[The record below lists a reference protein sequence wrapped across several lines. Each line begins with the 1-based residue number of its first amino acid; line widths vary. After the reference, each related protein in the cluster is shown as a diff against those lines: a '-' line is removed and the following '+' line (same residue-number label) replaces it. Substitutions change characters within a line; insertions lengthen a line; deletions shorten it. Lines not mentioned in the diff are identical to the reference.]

1 MAARSPLEL
10 YLVAVFVLFAG
21 FAATALYVGGDLGLK
36 RHARRFAISRRY
48 AVVVAAL
55 GILTPA
61 ALALVGSHGGVERFA
76 GMGRSEVRS
85 VGLTFFLYWGLF
97 VGGLLS
103 FASAAGS
110 LRTYYRLAR
119 SPTDGSGRVP
129 VSGLTAGSPGR
140 TPFRRTEAFCWN
152 WRVEVYNLYGTDND
166 NWIVRDLGSGGVPF
180 RVETDA
186 ESVGVDPTDARLDLV
201 DERTLTLAEGES
213 LPESV
218 GHEAARRIEREYGDN
233 RRRYVEAALEP
244 GSAVTAIGRLT
255 GPDGGRSLEADGDEP
270 VEVIEGSAGA
280 VRSRYRTRIAAA
292 ALVGGLA
299 TWFGFVALRGF
310 FGL

>member
-10 YLVAVFVLFAG
+10 YLVIVFVLFAG
-21 FAATALYVGGDLGLK
+21 FAAAALYVSGDPGLK
-36 RHARRFAISRRY
+36 RHARRLGVPRRY

-61 ALALVGSHGGVERFA
+61 ALALVGSHEGIGGLAE
-76 GMGRSEVRS
+76 MGRSEVRS
-85 VGLTFFLYWGLF
+85 TGLTFFLCWGLF
-97 VGGLLS
+97 VGGLLG
-103 FASAAGS
+103 FASAAGN
-110 LRTYYRLAR
+110 LRTHYRLTR
-119 SPTDGSGRVP
+119 PPTHGSGRVP
-129 VSGLTAGSPGR
+129 VSGLAAGDPGR
-140 TPFRRTEAFCWN
+140 TPVRRTEALCWN

-166 NWIVRDLGSGGVPF
+166 NWTVRDLGSGGVPF
-180 RVETDA
+180 HVETEA
-186 ESVGVDPTDARLDLV
+186 GPVGVDPADAHFDLV

-218 GHEAARRIEREYGDN
+218 GHEAVRRIDRKYGDN

-244 GSAVTAIGRLT
+244 GRAATAIGRLT
-255 GPDGGRSLEADGDEP
+255 GPDGGRSLEADGDAP
-270 VEVIEGSAGA
+270 VEIIEGSAGA

-292 ALVGGLA
+292 ALVGALT
-299 TWFGFVALRGF
+299 TWSGFAALRGF